1 MRHANWPTIPT
12 VRLRQTALFR
22 GLCLALGCTGSFA
35 YAQTIPAPGTL
46 ITNVASGD
54 FVDRFGN
61 VQVINSNPVELV
73 VSEVRALQLV
83 RNQDQIGLIGGQISY
98 PHTLTNTGNVADSY
112 ALSAIQIGSPT
123 DNFDLTNLA
132 LYIDRNQDGIPDDNI
147 NLLQAGNLIAL
158 QPGESVA
165 LVAAATI
172 PADRQAGDRA
182 DFTLTATSQATP
194 ALNSTVT
201 DITRVT
207 NGGVI
212 AVNKAQSIATG
223 PLGSVIT
230 YTLRYSNTGNAAAE
244 LRLTDV
250 LDVTRFRY
258 IDDSGR
264 WSNSGIALTEEAG
277 EAPANS
283 AVNYQVVTTASQH
296 QMSLVIPSVPAQ
308 STGSIS
314 FQVEVISA
322 PSGKVSNTASY
333 QQFDGLTEVK
343 NTVTN
348 TVTFTL
354 QGNVSVVLNN
364 NSLSAVNANPQTAA
378 PDNLVQVASAAAGT
392 ETLFNNYVWNTGN
405 QLDSFNLSF
414 ITSNLPACATVRLY
428 AADGKTLLSDSNG
441 DGIVDTGP
449 MQPSTSQN
457 IKVGISS
464 TQDCIAA
471 SPIVVDL
478 TATSSNNPSISDPV
492 RNQLGAITQG
502 GTDLYNSDN
511 TGVGNPNIDNAGAAF
526 VTKPILPAGTAVFP
540 LVVRNT
546 GTLINNYQLIADD
559 DGVLDP
565 VSNENDLPAGWSVK
579 FFEQAALDCTS
590 LGNEITNS
598 GAVAANGGTVA
609 YCAVVTAPAGAAPQ
623 DFPIWFAVRSPV
635 NAQTDIL
642 KDQVQVQA
650 ARLLS
655 LQADNQGQVAA
666 GGTVVYAHTLTNIG
680 NVTEGSTVGA
690 LLLALDDSN
699 ANQMLGT
706 LYYDANNNGVLDATD
721 PIATDVAALGATNG
735 AVGLAPNESIRLL
748 VKVAAPTTLNNGA
761 SSSFVLSATPVGL
774 IAGMSA
780 APVSN
785 TDVTTVSANQVRL
798 QKTQAL
804 DAACDGTADAP
815 YVASALTIEPAQC
828 VFYRVTAFNDG
839 AEPVS
844 NVVVS
849 DRIPAYTGL
858 FGTPTVFPQGALTK
872 PTAPITNGYQGDVEA
887 SLGTLSPS
895 QSATLQFAIRVDPVN

>member
-22 GLCLALGCTGSFA
+22 GLCLALSCTGSVA
-35 YAQTIPAPGTL
+35 YAQTIPTPGAL

-61 VQVINSNPVELV
+61 IQVINSNPVELV

-112 ALSAIQIGSPT
+112 ALSANQLAG
-123 DNFDLTNLA
+123 DNFDLTNSA

-158 QPGESVA
+158 QSGESVA

-182 DFTLTATSQATP
+182 DFILTATSQATP

-201 DITRVT
+201 DVTRVT

-250 LDVTRFRY
+250 LDVNRFRY

-264 WSNSGIALTEEAG
+264 WSNSGVALTEETG
-277 EAPANS
+277 EDPANN
-283 AVNYQVVTTASQH
+283 AIDYQVTTTTSQH
-296 QMSLVIPSVPAQ
+296 QMNLVISSVPAQ

-348 TVTFTL
+348 TVTFTV
-354 QGNVSVVLNN
+354 QDNVSVVLNN

-392 ETLFNNYVWNTGN
+392 EALFNNYVWNTGN
-405 QLDSFNLSF
+405 QVDSFNLSF

-441 DGIVDTGP
+441 DGIVDTGS

-511 TGVGNPNIDNAGAAF
+511 TGVGNPNIEAAGGNPF
-526 VTKPILPAGTAVFP
+526 ISLPILPAGTAVFP

-546 GTLINNYQLIADD
+546 GMLINNYQLIADD

-565 VSNENDLPAGWSVK
+565 VSNENDLPVGWSVK
-579 FFEQAALDCTS
+579 FYEQTAVNCTT
-590 LGNEITNS
+590 LGNEISNS
-598 GAVAANGGTVA
+598 GAVPANGGTVA

-642 KDQVQVQA
+642 KDQVQVQT

-655 LQADNQGQVAA
+655 LQADNQGQVAI
-666 GGTVVYAHTLTNIG
+666 GGTVVYAHTLKNIG

-706 LYYDANNNGVLDATD
+706 LYYDANDNGVLDATD

-735 AVGLAPNESIRLL
+735 AVGLSPNESIRLL
-748 VKVAAPTTLNNGA
+748 VKVEAPFTLTDGA
-761 SSSFVLSATPVGL
+761 SSSFVLSAEPIGL
-774 IAGMSA
+774 IGGMSA
-780 APVSN
+780 VTLSN
-785 TDVTTVSANQVRL
+785 TDVTVVSANQVRL
-798 QKTQAL
+798 QKMQAL
-804 DAACDGTADAP
+804 DATCDGTPDAA
-815 YVASALTIEPAQC
+815 YTVTALEIAPAQC
-828 VFYRVTAFNDG
+828 VLYQITAINDG
-839 AEPVS
+839 SHPVS
-844 NVVVS
+844 NVIVS
-849 DRIPAYTGL
+849 DRIPSYTQLRGI
-858 FGTPTVFPQGALTK
+858 PVASQGSLTK
-872 PTAPITNGYQGDVEA
+872 PLMPIPNSYQGDVEA